1 MTEILKKSFE
11 DRLQKAVQLISSANF
26 QYLKIGIFGSYAR
39 GTATGSSDIDIAI
52 IVNERPD
59 RHISGPLREECEIL
73 GVDVVFMTMGYFR
86 MMIHYLLPK
95 SEKIGEKLMKNNYY
109 DIAINDL
116 RYLEIGIH

>member
-73 GVDVVFMTMGYFR
+73 GVDVVFMTMDYFQNDDSLFATEVR
-86 MMIHYLLPK
+86 KDWREIDEKRLL
-95 SEKIGEKLMKNNYY
+95 
-109 DIAINDL
+109 
-116 RYLEIGIH
+116 